1 MWGWGEVVFP
11 CHIPGSALSKYSDVF
26 VYASINIIPLL
37 CPTIWVEIFG
47 SWARVTYY
55 LDIYEFQKTLS
66 ATVCATLYFVLLL
79 FTPIQALGMNIAF
92 IRA

>member
-11 CHIPGSALSKYSDVF
+11 CHIPGSALSKYSAVLF
-26 VYASINIIPLL
+26 MLVSTLYHYYVLL
-37 CPTIWVEIFG
+37 FGWRFFG
-47 SWARVTYY
+47 SWPRVTYY
-55 LDIYEFQKTLS
+55 LDIYEFQKTVS
-66 ATVCATLYFVLLL
+66 ATVCATLYSVLLL